1 MRLLT
6 VPLLVPVAVF
16 ALLAVGH
23 GTAAQQ
29 PSSSSPGQRLVP
41 PRLVERTVLPEY
53 PRAARDIGLEG
64 DVAFRARI
72 DESGLVVGV
81 SVLEVPASDVGFEDA
96 VTTAVAQWRFEPA
109 RLGDKAVASMYVE
122 RLSFTLDPSR
132 TWPGS
137 RVYATSSAEVWRAL
151 REQVRALGLPV
162 DALDLRAQVVQT
174 RRVDFGTPPRRP
186 ARPELAGPHRAE
198 GFQLWMFV
206 PPGIE
211 PGRVHVRASLD
222 AANARR
228 WLASRGQGVY
238 DRRID
243 DASEVTDW
251 FLQRLGDALGAQ
263 GEPLRS
269 DIRAR
274 AAQLRRIAGQD
285 PRCAQQLAE
294 YVPSEDRTPGPPE
307 LLRQQPP
314 VYPAG
319 DLEARR
325 AGEVWLDVLVLEDG
339 SPQDVRR
346 SPGRAEVPGQLEA
359 AGRQAARRWAFSP
372 ARLDG
377 CPVPFQ
383 ATIAANFILK

>member
-6 VPLLVPVAVF
+6 VRWLVPVPV
-16 ALLAVGH
+16 LAVLAGSH

-29 PSSSSPGQRLVP
+29 SSSPGERLIP
-41 PRLVERTVLPEY
+41 ARLVERTVLPQY
-53 PRAARDIGLEG
+53 PPAARAIGLEG
-64 DVAFRARI
+64 DVAFQARI
-72 DESGLVVGV
+72 DEHGLVAGV
-81 SVLEVPASDVGFEDA
+81 SVLEVPAADVGFEDA
-96 VTTAVAQWRFEPA
+96 VRTAVAQWRFEPA
-109 RLGDKAVASMYVE
+109 RLGDRAVASTHVE
-122 RLSFTLDPSR
+122 RLTFTLDPSR

-137 RVYATSSAEVWRAL
+137 RVYAKSSAEVWRTV
-151 REQVRALGLPV
+151 REQVRALGLTV
-162 DALDLRAQVVQT
+162 EALDTRAQVVHT
-174 RRVDFGTPPRRP
+174 RRVDFGAPPRRP
-186 ARPELAGPHRAE
+186 ARPELTGPYRAE

-211 PGRVHVRASLD
+211 PGRVHVRAALD
-222 AANARR
+222 LSNARR

-238 DRRID
+238 DGRID
-243 DASEVTDW
+243 DASDVTDW

-274 AAQLRRIAGQD
+274 AAQLRRIAGD
-285 PRCAQQLAE
+285 ASPCAQRLAE
-294 YVPSEDRTPGPPE
+294 YVPSEDRRPEPPG

-314 VYPAG
+314 AYPAG
-319 DLEARR
+319 DLEAKRV
-325 AGEVWLDVLVLEDG
+325 GEVWLDVLLLEDG

-346 SPGRAEVPGQLEA
+346 TPGRTEVPGQLEA

-383 ATIAANFILK
+383 ATIATNFVLR